1 MPDADLRT
9 PETARE
15 VRISLDTGVIRPIHS
30 LQRRRLWLDLTTRLT
45 MNSIHEKQGGKIS
58 LSKLQIIESL
68 ARGGIESAPASA
80 LGLIKAVATHGGL
93 SVALPYVGTAVS
105 FGGLTSAA
113 APWVAAASIAYDY
126 REDINKNNLHDILA
140 DARSRNQQYE
150 CPSPRGEDGKTQ
162 CDRSIEWL
170 IERVEGQLVM
180 KATSLFLA
188 GVPALLQAAYRWP
201 KKQIQHLR
209 FQSSPSQNEFYPT
222 PSDASVW
229 QPDSDSCSGCKTELA
244 SKFAFYKVGSSS
256 RHHCRVC
263 GFNYCEKCCFYKVAV
278 LNPLKEGGRK
288 EGVEEHCLVCT
299 PCILSAK
306 SQGQSLS
313 NYQAGP
319 LRQAEILKRNATP
332 ASVADN
338 GCRRAQAALYA
349 IYHGRVD
356 EVLVALVARDGGDH
370 IVHRLGI

>member
-9 PETARE
+9 PETARA
-15 VRISLDTGVIRPIHS
+15 VRLSLDTGLIRPIHS
-30 LQRRRLWLDLTTRLT
+30 LQRRRLWISLTTRLT
-45 MNSIHEKQGGKIS
+45 MNSVHENQGGKIS
-58 LSKLQIIESL
+58 LSKLQVIESL
-68 ARGGIESAPASA
+68 ARTGIESAPGAA
-80 LGLIKAVATHGGL
+80 LNAIRAVAAHGGL
-93 SVALPYVGTAVS
+93 SAALPHVGNVVS
-105 FGGLTSAA
+105 LGGLSSAA

-126 REDINKNNLHDILA
+126 REDINKNNLHDIVD
-140 DARSRNQQYE
+140 DASSRNQQYE
-150 CPSPRGEDGKTQ
+150 CSSPKGEDGKTQ
-162 CDRSIEWL
+162 CDHSIEWL
-170 IERVEGQLVM
+170 IERVEGQLIM
-180 KATSLFLA
+180 KATSIFLA
-188 GVPALLQAAYRWP
+188 GVPALLQAAYRLP
-201 KKQIQHLR
+201 RKQIQHLR
-209 FQSSPSQNEFYPT
+209 FQSSPSQNAFYPS
-222 PSDASVW
+222 PSAASVW
-229 QPDSDSCSGCKTELA
+229 QPDADTCSGCKTGLA
-244 SKFAFYKVGSSS
+244 SMFAFYKVGSSS

-306 SQGQSLS
+306 EQGQSLS
-313 NYQAGP
+313 SYQAGP

-332 ASVADN
+332 ASVADQ